1 MEDLNTE
8 IKIGAD
14 ASGVEAGVS
23 KAKRSLKDLGDAAS
37 RAGKDAGAGIGSI
50 GAGGDKSAKD
60 VERATRSMQGSL
72 QRLLAEQKAG
82 AKGSREY
89 WEALANARGVNKS
102 AIKPILD
109 QLDAAKA
116 KTLSAKAA
124 SESWTSSL
132 SKIGPVVAAAFSG
145 AVAVGFVGKLVAVQ
159 REFDVLNS
167 SLKTVTGSSE
177 AAEREMAWLKDFA
190 KTTPFGLAQ
199 ATQGFVKMKALG
211 LDPTRAALTSF
222 GNTASAMGKGLDQ
235 MIEAV
240 ADASTGEFERLKEF
254 GIKAKKDGDSVS
266 LTFRGVTTTIKNS
279 AQEITQYLEGIGNV
293 DFAGAM
299 VERAKTL
306 DGAIAGLGDTWDELF
321 RTVSSQQAGSL
332 IFDGVTL
339 ASGAIEDAITLMKAF
354 SGATS
359 DATRESGAL
368 ASMQGAV
375 GTFFETVA
383 VLAANTLY
391 VLKQTGDTLG
401 GLAAGYKAFF
411 SFNFGAVRS
420 IGADMKANGE
430 AARKELDATIARI
443 LSARKEQERYASY
456 STRNASA
463 ATDPRRVDAPAPR
476 RAGGSGGTG
485 GSGGSKSGSN
495 AAASA
500 LKSEQSA
507 YESLMTSIRTKIE
520 LDKAELAGN
529 AALTES
535 QQMRVKLDADMVGGR
550 LKLSAAHEQEVRT
563 ALAAL
568 GVSEALMKARKLELE
583 QATAAAEAY
592 ASALESR
599 QAAAESVADQIAQ
612 ERESIATMGLSKT
625 AVVQL
630 EAAKLSETAATK
642 LRLAAIA
649 DEIDWSG
656 KLGNAYRAEAAQLL
670 QLADLKREGAV
681 KQASVDAAETA
692 SKEWDKTAENIESAL
707 TDALMRGFES
717 GKSFGENL
725 GDSISNYFK
734 TTVAKEIASAIT
746 RAIMSA
752 MASTQWGQMLSG
764 ALGGGGG
771 GGDWM
776 SMASNAYSA
785 YSSGAAGGAGSAGA
799 AGSMS
804 AIGSYLGGSMSG
816 ANTYGSIYANTTGTG
831 LDGLLSTNGSYGTA
845 YGSAAGEAVGEGV
858 AAQYGTTV
866 GSQQTAMLAAQES
879 GMGAGA
885 ASGGAGAG
893 AGGAASSWMAYMG
906 YAALIAAAVMVA
918 SNLYEKGY
926 TRMALGEGGGEKV
939 NFGQYSSYTTD
950 PNIQKSWMNNS
961 PAMLMTN
968 DMRKFND
975 ALGMSSKWADIL
987 SGTTRM
993 ATLVGR
999 KLGAYGYQADIAGG
1013 DSETSGFARY
1023 KGGLFRS
1030 NKTVKADVD
1039 PRDAAA
1045 FDAVVESTIEGSRAM
1060 ARAMGYSEDAINK
1073 YTGSLKVNFK
1083 GAETAEEQAK
1093 RMAEA
1098 MDELQFSLL
1107 KAAAGGKY
1115 SREEFDKMMEGVRAS
1130 MEAVGITTAGI
1141 ADILVQGMTGRLSQA
1156 DVGDRL
1162 SEVIVGGIYNAIAGN
1177 YAGVIAQAFT
1187 SQIITPIFT
1196 ALAAGVPISQAISQA
1211 AIQNVVATAQNA
1223 AAALNAVFSDPG
1235 FRQAIAGIES
1245 AISSVSVSVTRVKP
1259 PSYGGRAAKSAAVDQ
1274 SAQQRYQLETQLL
1287 TLLGNTTRLRQ
1298 RELAGLSAGNRALQ
1312 IRIWALE
1319 DAKSAVESAMGALER
1334 SIEAQRDTVQKQLDA
1349 ALESES
1355 MLNDV
1360 FDTLRENI
1368 RELRGD
1374 VTSTAGI
1381 GAAEGRSKILQAI
1394 SGAITLNN
1402 DDLTDAIGSVRDSLD
1417 AQAFASKFERDRA
1430 NLAFAGE
1437 LDSLAGVTEK
1447 SLSQAEQTVSLLE
1460 DQLTSLDATLELAQ
1474 KQVDA
1479 LFGVD
1484 TSVKTVANAVMALNV
1499 SMAGYA
1505 AAVASAQA
1513 VATSG
1518 GAAPGSGGGSSGGGG
1533 GGGGGSSAPRPAA
1546 QWTAEGYWS
1555 KNVDLQ
1561 KEYAN
1566 LLTLDPKQTDPRFTK
1581 DEKLSY
1587 RDEYLAWHWNTIGKT
1602 EKRRYAKGGYYP
1614 GGMALVGEEGPE
1626 LINFKQPGQ
1635 VYTARQTAD
1644 LMRGDGANSDVVK
1657 ELRELRS
1664 EQRAQASAMVGVQMK
1679 LNKIVSRWDAA
1690 GMPEVRVL
1698 A

>member
-1 MEDLNTE
+1 MADLNTE

-23 KAKRSLKDLGDAAS
+23 KAKRSLADLGAS
-37 RAGKDAGAGIGSI
+37 ASKAGKDAAAGVGSI
-50 GAGGDKSAKD
+50 GAGGDKAAKD

-89 WEALANARGVNKS
+89 WEALADARGVNKS

-109 QLDAAKA
+109 QIDAAKA
-116 KTLSAKAA
+116 KTLQAKGAA
-124 SESWTSSL
+124 DSWTASL
-132 SKIGPVVAAAFSG
+132 GKIGPVVAAAFSG
-145 AVAVGFVGKLVAVQ
+145 AAAAGFVGKLVAVQ

-167 SLKTVTGSSE
+167 SLKTVTGSSA
-177 AAEREMAWLKDFA
+177 AAEREMEWLKDFA

-211 LDPTRAALTSF
+211 LDPTRASLTSF
-222 GNTASAMGKGLDQ
+222 GNTASAMGKDLNQ

-254 GIKAKKDGDSVS
+254 GIKAKKDGDQVS

-279 AQEITQYLEGIGNV
+279 SQEITQYLEAIGNV

-299 VERAKTL
+299 AERAKTL
-306 DGAIAGLGDTWDELF
+306 DGAIAGLGDSWDELF
-321 RTVSSQQAGSL
+321 RTISSQNAGSL
-332 IFDGVTL
+332 IYDSVTL
-339 ASGAIEDAITLMKAF
+339 ASGAIEDATTLIRAF
-354 SGATS
+354 TGATA
-359 DATRESGAL
+359 DASKESGAL

-391 VLKQTGDTLG
+391 VLRQTGDTLG
-401 GLAAGYKAFF
+401 GLAAGYKEFF
-411 SFNFGAVRS
+411 SFNFDAVRS
-420 IGADMKANGE
+420 IGADMRANAE
-430 AARKELDATIARI
+430 AARKEIDATTERI
-443 LSARKEQERYASY
+443 LNARKEQARVTSYA
-456 STRNASA
+456 TRNASA
-463 ATDPRRVDAPAPR
+463 ATDPRRVDSPAPR
-476 RAGGSGGTG
+476 RTVGTG
-485 GSGGSKSGSN
+485 GAGGSKSGSN

-500 LKSEQSA
+500 LKAEQSA

-535 QQMRVKLDADMVGGR
+535 QKMRVKLDADMVSGR

-656 KLGNAYRAEAAQLL
+656 KLGDAYRAEAAQLL
-670 QLADLKREGAV
+670 QLAELKREGAV

-734 TTVAKEIASAIT
+734 TTVAEAIASAIT
-746 RAIMSA
+746 KAIMSA
-752 MASTQWGQMLSG
+752 LASQQWGKVISG
-764 ALGGGGG
+764 VFGGGGG
-771 GGDWM
+771 GMDWT
-776 SMASNAYSA
+776 SLATKAYQYYASTGSTA
-785 YSSGAAGGAGSAGA
+785 AAG
-799 AGSMS
+799 
-804 AIGSYLGGSMSG
+804 
-816 ANTYGSIYANTTGTG
+816 
-831 LDGLLSTNGSYGTA
+831 
-845 YGSAAGEAVGEGV
+845 GSAAGGSAAGASSASWISAVGYV
-858 AAQYGTTV
+858 
-866 GSQQTAMLAAQES
+866 
-879 GMGAGA
+879 
-885 ASGGAGAG
+885 
-893 AGGAASSWMAYMG
+893 
-906 YAALIAAAVMVA
+906 ALIAAAVVVA
-918 SNLYEKGY
+918 ENLYSKGY
-926 TRMALGEGGGEKV
+926 NRAALGDGTGETKR
-939 NFGQYSSYTTD
+939 FGYTSYTSD
-950 PNIQKSWMNNS
+950 PRMGRSWQYDYNAFGGNEKLNRQ
-961 PAMLMTN
+961 LME
-968 DMRKFND
+968 MS
-975 ALGMSSKWADIL
+975 GMSEKWADIF

-993 ATLVGR
+993 ATLFGR
-999 KLGAYGYQADIAGG
+999 KLGAYGYEAKIGGG
-1013 DSETSGFARY
+1013 DAEVGGFARY

-1030 NKTVKADVD
+1030 NKTVGVEIDQ
-1039 PRDAAA
+1039 RDAAN
-1045 FDAVVESTIEGSRAM
+1045 FDAIVESTIEGSRAM
-1060 ARAMGYSEDAINK
+1060 ARAMGYSDDAINK

-1083 GAETAEEQAK
+1083 GAETAEEQSK
-1093 RMAEA
+1093 RMADA

-1107 KAAAGGKY
+1107 KAASGGKY

-1141 ADILVQGMTGRLSQA
+1141 AEILVQGMTGRLSQA

-1259 PSYGGRAAKSAAVDQ
+1259 PSYGRRAPKSAAADQ

-1287 TLLGNTTRLRQ
+1287 TLLGDTTRLRE

-1312 IRIWALE
+1312 QRIWALE
-1319 DAKSAVESAMGALER
+1319 DAKSAVESAMDALER
-1334 SIEAQRDTVQKQLDA
+1334 SIEAQRDTVQKQLDD

-1374 VTSTAGI
+1374 VTSTAGM

-1402 DDLTDAIGSVRDSLD
+1402 DDLTDAIGSVRDSLE
-1417 AQAFASKFERDRA
+1417 AQAFKSKFERDRA

-1447 SLSQAEQTVSLLE
+1447 SLSQAEQTVTLLE
-1460 DQLTSLDATLELAQ
+1460 DQLTSLDEALELAQ

-1484 TSVKTVANAVMALNV
+1484 TSVKTVADAVTALNV
-1499 SMAGYA
+1499 AMSGYA
-1505 AAVASAQA
+1505 AAVAAAQEVEA
-1513 VATSG
+1513 SK
-1518 GAAPGSGGGSSGGGG
+1518 GAPPSSGGGSSGGGG
-1533 GGGGGSSAPRPAA
+1533 GGGGSSAPRPSA
-1546 QWTAEGYWS
+1546 QWTAEGYWA

-1561 KEYAN
+1561 KEYEN

-1644 LMRGDGANSDVVK
+1644 LMRGDGANSEVVK

>member
-1 MEDLNTE
+1 MGSLRRAFFIWAPMADLNTE

-14 ASGVEAGVS
+14 ASGVEAGVG
-23 KAKRSLKDLGDAAS
+23 KAKRSLADLGAS
-37 RAGKDAGAGIGSI
+37 ASKAGKDAAAGVGSI
-50 GAGGDKSAKD
+50 GAGGDKAAKD

-89 WEALANARGVNKS
+89 WEALADARGVNKS

-109 QLDAAKA
+109 QIDAAKA
-116 KTLSAKAA
+116 KTLQAKGAA
-124 SESWTSSL
+124 DSWTASL
-132 SKIGPVVAAAFSG
+132 GKIGPVVAAAFSG
-145 AVAVGFVGKLVAVQ
+145 AAAAGFVGKLVAVQ

-167 SLKTVTGSSE
+167 SLKTVTGSSA
-177 AAEREMAWLKDFA
+177 AAEREMEWLKDFA

-211 LDPTRAALTSF
+211 LDPTRASLTSF
-222 GNTASAMGKGLDQ
+222 GNTASAMGKDLNQ

-254 GIKAKKDGDSVS
+254 GIKAKKDGDQVS

-279 AQEITQYLEGIGNV
+279 SQEITQYLEAIGNV

-299 VERAKTL
+299 AERAKTL
-306 DGAIAGLGDTWDELF
+306 DGAIAGLGDSWDELF
-321 RTVSSQQAGSL
+321 RTISSQNAGSL
-332 IFDGVTL
+332 IYDSVTL
-339 ASGAIEDAITLMKAF
+339 ASGAIEDATTLIRAF
-354 SGATS
+354 TGATA
-359 DATRESGAL
+359 DASKESGAL

-391 VLKQTGDTLG
+391 VLRQTGDTLG
-401 GLAAGYKAFF
+401 GLAAGYKEFF
-411 SFNFGAVRS
+411 SFNFDAVRS
-420 IGADMKANGE
+420 IGADMRANAE
-430 AARKELDATIARI
+430 AARKEIDATTERI
-443 LSARKEQERYASY
+443 LNARKEQARVTSYA
-456 STRNASA
+456 TRNASA

-476 RAGGSGGTG
+476 RAGSSGGTV

-500 LKSEQSA
+500 LKAEQSA

-535 QQMRVKLDADMVGGR
+535 QQMRVKLDADMVSGR

-656 KLGNAYRAEAAQLL
+656 KLGDAYRAEAAQLL
-670 QLADLKREGAV
+670 QLADLKREGAA

-734 TTVAKEIASAIT
+734 TTVAEAIASAIT
-746 RAIMSA
+746 KAIMSA
-752 MASTQWGQMLSG
+752 LASTEWGRFFSG
-764 ALGGGGG
+764 VMGGGGG
-771 GGDWM
+771 GNM
-776 SMASNAYSA
+776 LAS
-785 YSSGAAGGAGSAGA
+785 AAQSYMGSGAGSGVG
-799 AGSMS
+799 GSASS
-804 AIGSYLGGSMSG
+804 AVTSYLVAS
-816 ANTYGSIYANTTGTG
+816 N
-831 LDGLLSTNGSYGTA
+831 YGTA
-845 YGSAAGEAVGEGV
+845 Y
-858 AAQYGTTV
+858 
-866 GSQQTAMLAAQES
+866 GSQQTAMLASQEA
-879 GMGAGA
+879 GMTGA
-885 ASGGAGAG
+885 AGG
-893 AGGAASSWMAYMG
+893 WMTYLG

-918 SNLYEKGY
+918 ENLYAKGY
-926 TRMALGEGGGEKV
+926 TRTALGKGDGEANRFGYT
-939 NFGQYSSYTTD
+939 NFQSD
-950 PNIQKSWMNNS
+950 PNIGSSTAYNIS
-961 PAMLMTN
+961 PENRSRMIF
-968 DMRKFND
+968 DS
-975 ALGMSSKWADIL
+975 LGMNEKWADIL
-987 SGTTRM
+987 SGSVRM
-993 ATLVGR
+993 ATLFGR
-999 KLGAYGYQADIAGG
+999 KLGAYGFQADIAGG
-1013 DSETSGFARY
+1013 DAEVGGFARY

-1030 NKTVKADVD
+1030 NKTVGIDID
-1039 PRDAAA
+1039 QRDAAA
-1045 FDAVVESTIEGSRAM
+1045 FDAVVESTIEGSKAM
-1060 ARAMGYSEDAINK
+1060 ARAMGYSDDAINK

-1083 GAETAEEQAK
+1083 GAKTAEEQSE

-1098 MDELQFSLL
+1098 MDNLNFELL
-1107 KAAAGGKY
+1107 KAASGGKLA
-1115 SREEFDKMMEGVRAS
+1115 RDEFKTFMEGIQKDIEKS
-1130 MEAVGITTAGI
+1130 GISGEGI
-1141 ADILVQGMTGRLSQA
+1141 ADILIQGMTGRISGEQVGAQLS
-1156 DVGDRL
+1156 DMIL
-1162 SEVIVGGIYNAIAGN
+1162 GGIYNAIAGS
-1177 YAGVIAQAFT
+1177 AAAQISQLFMT
-1187 SQIITPIFT
+1187 QIITPIFT
-1196 ALAAGVPISQAISQA
+1196 AIASGVPVAQAVSAA
-1211 AIQNVVATAQNA
+1211 AIKQTVETAKTYMEVVKATFNDPEFKAFMEELKAGFRSAGAAVAKVSAPSMRTYGPSSAQTA
-1223 AAALNAVFSDPG
+1223 AAAA
-1235 FRQAIAGIES
+1235 
-1245 AISSVSVSVTRVKP
+1245 
-1259 PSYGGRAAKSAAVDQ
+1259 
-1274 SAQQRYQLETQLL
+1274 AQQRYQLETQLL

-1319 DAKSAVESAMGALER
+1319 DAKSAVESAIGALER

-1374 VTSTAGI
+1374 VTSTAGM

-1402 DDLTDAIGSVRDSLD
+1402 DDLTDAIGAVRDSLD

-1447 SLSQAEQTVSLLE
+1447 SLSQAEQTVTLLE
-1460 DQLTSLDATLELAQ
+1460 DQLTSLDAALELAQ

-1484 TSVKTVANAVMALNV
+1484 TSVKTVADAVTALNV
-1499 SMAGYA
+1499 AMSVYA

-1533 GGGGGSSAPRPAA
+1533 GGRGGGSSAPRPAA
-1546 QWTAEGYWS
+1546 QWTAEGYWA
-1555 KNVDLQ
+1555 KNIDLQ

-1587 RDEYLAWHWNTIGKT
+1587 RDEYLAWHWNTLGKT
-1602 EKRRYAKGGYYP
+1602 EKGRRFAKGGYYP

-1635 VYTARQTAD
+1635 VYTARQTAE
-1644 LMRGDGANSDVVK
+1644 LMRGESGMADVVK
-1657 ELRELRS
+1657 EIRDLRS
-1664 EQRAQASAMVGVQMK
+1664 EQRAQASAMVGMQQR

>member
-1 MEDLNTE
+1 MSDDLNTE

-23 KAKRSLKDLGDAAS
+23 KAKRSLKDLGDAAKK
-37 RAGKDAGAGIGSI
+37 AGKDAAGGMTGI
-50 GAGGDKSAKD
+50 GAGADASAKK
-60 VERATRSMQGSL
+60 VESATRSMVGSL
-72 QRLLAEQKAG
+72 QRQVAAMESGDKASRKYQETLA
-82 AKGSREY
+82 RM
-89 WEALANARGVNKS
+89 RGVDVAKL
-102 AIKPILD
+102 KPYLD
-109 QLDAAKA
+109 QLD
-116 KTLSAKAA
+116 
-124 SESWTSSL
+124 
-132 SKIGPVVAAAFSG
+132 
-145 AVAVGFVGKLVAVQ
+145 
-159 REFDVLNS
+159 
-167 SLKTVTGSSE
+167 SLKVKTTL
-177 AAEREMAWLKDFA
+177 AER
-190 KTTPFGLAQ
+190 
-199 ATQGFVKMKALG
+199 
-211 LDPTRAALTSF
+211 
-222 GNTASAMGKGLDQ
+222 ASA
-235 MIEAV
+235 
-240 ADASTGEFERLKEF
+240 SF
-254 GIKAKKDGDSVS
+254 
-266 LTFRGVTTTIKNS
+266 NS
-279 AQEITQYLEGIGNV
+279 AM
-293 DFAGAM
+293 F
-299 VERAKTL
+299 K
-306 DGAIAGLGDTWDELF
+306 
-321 RTVSSQQAGSL
+321 
-332 IFDGVTL
+332 VT
-339 ASGAIEDAITLMKAF
+339 
-354 SGATS
+354 
-359 DATRESGAL
+359 
-368 ASMQGAV
+368 
-375 GTFFETVA
+375 A
-383 VLAANTLY
+383 VLAATTAVTAYGRSIVNGIDAMNDLSDATGASIENISALDRVARETGGNFESMSSALVKFNM
-391 VLKQTGDTLG
+391 VLKDADPDKGAGAVIKALNLDIAELKALDPAEAMRQVAVALEGYANSGDKARAIQELFG
-401 GLAAGYKAFF
+401 KSIKDAAPFLKDLAEAGRLNATVTKEQAEQAERFNKELFKLSANSLDAGRALTINLVTSMNTIIESFRAGEKASDSFFAGYWGGVRGFYEATGMMNKAAQG
-411 SFNFGAVRS
+411 SRS
-420 IGADMKANGE
+420 
-430 AARKELDATIARI
+430 
-443 LSARKEQERYASY
+443 
-456 STRNASA
+456 
-463 ATDPRRVDAPAPR
+463 V
-476 RAGGSGGTG
+476 SGGILDLTNQADAETARLSRGAPPRMQLQIPADKIKG
-485 GSGGSKSGSN
+485 GRGSSAGSN

-550 LKLSAAHEQEVRT
+550 LKLSAAHEQEIR
-563 ALAAL
+563 AAL
-568 GVSEALMKARKLELE
+568 NALSASEALMKSRKMELE
-583 QATAAAEAY
+583 QAQAY
-592 ASALESR
+592 AKTIESR
-599 QAAAESVADQIAQ
+599 QVSAASVADQIAALQQ
-612 ERESIATMGLSKT
+612 EAKASEMVRTMKISEAEAIEILNIARLREKATIIGMFDPHAQELVYLK
-625 AVVQL
+625 
-630 EAAKLSETAATK
+630 
-642 LRLAAIA
+642 
-649 DEIDWSG
+649 DEIAQREKLTG
-656 KLGNAYRAEAAQLL
+656 MLGNKRAEDTATT
-670 QLADLKREGAV
+670 
-681 KQASVDAAETA
+681 AAETA

-752 MASTQWGQMLSG
+752 MASTKWGQMLSG

-771 GGDWM
+771 GGDWVG
-776 SMASNAYSA
+776 MASNAYSA

-918 SNLYEKGY
+918 KNLYEKGWNELAAGIGPGETNRFGY
-926 TRMALGEGGGEKV
+926 TSFTSDPRMGESAATRYSPGMLQYKFMDKLGILSE
-939 NFGQYSSYTTD
+939 
-950 PNIQKSWMNNS
+950 
-961 PAMLMTN
+961 
-968 DMRKFND
+968 
-975 ALGMSSKWADIL
+975 KWAFIASSL
-987 SGTTRM
+987 QAETM
-993 ATLVGR
+993 LFGR
-999 KLGAYGYQADIAGG
+999 KLGAYGFQADIAGG
-1013 DSETSGFARY
+1013 DAEVGGFARY

-1030 NKTVKADVD
+1030 NKTVGIDID
-1039 PRDAAA
+1039 QRDAAA
-1045 FDAVVESTIEGSRAM
+1045 FDALVESTIEGSKAM

-1083 GAETAEEQAK
+1083 NAETAEEQAK
-1093 RMAEA
+1093 RMADA
-1098 MDELQFSLL
+1098 MDELQFSLI

-1115 SREEFDKMMEGVRAS
+1115 SREEFAKMMEGVRAS

-1374 VTSTAGI
+1374 VTSTAGM

-1402 DDLTDAIGSVRDSLD
+1402 DDLTEAIGSVRDSLD

-1447 SLSQAEQTVSLLE
+1447 SLSQAEQTVTLLE

-1484 TSVKTVANAVMALNV
+1484 TSVKTVANAVTALNA

-1518 GAAPGSGGGSSGGGG
+1518 GAAPSSGGGSSGGGRV
-1533 GGGGGSSAPRPAA
+1533 GGGGGSSAPKPSA
-1546 QWTAEGYWS
+1546 QWTAEGYWA

-1587 RDEYLAWHWNTIGKT
+1587 RDEYLSWHWNTIGKT

-1644 LMRGDGANSDVVK
+1644 LMRGDGANSEVVK